1 MNAGPIDAGAG
12 MLFRIGQHVRHRDYK
27 GQRVTGVVRSLTI
40 EGDGGL
46 IVGIALD
53 APIVI
58 PAGDGQRPIDI
69 WNQHAPAHEFSPFD
83 ERDELI
89 AEMLAA
95 LRGVVAVADRETV
108 EFIRARAAIA
118 KAVGVAA

>member
-1 MNAGPIDAGAG
+1 MNAQQQGDAGVD
-12 MLFRIGQHVRHRDYK
+12 MSFRIGQRVRHQDYK
-27 GQRVTGVVRSLTI
+27 GKRVTGVVRGLSLDS
-40 EGDGGL
+40 EQGL
-46 IVGIALD
+46 MVSIALD

-58 PAGDGQRPIDI
+58 PESEGIRRIDI

-89 AEMLAA
+89 AELLAS
-95 LRGVVAVADRETV
+95 LQGVIAVADRESD

-118 KAVGVAA
+118 KAAGGE